1 MRIVDMSRHTVV
13 KDGVPWTHDT
23 MPNSKRMAPH
33 LERNEALV
41 TWLQPIKGGVED
53 QIPAIKIRDNYYT
66 LSLRL
71 MKLIW
76 KNVKLKK
83 NFTNRES
90 LPYIGT
96 KLRIP
101 EVLLVEKLRTQ
112 QRFNVS

>member
-1 MRIVDMSRHTVV
+1 M
-13 KDGVPWTHDT
+13 
-23 MPNSKRMAPH
+23 
-33 LERNEALV
+33 